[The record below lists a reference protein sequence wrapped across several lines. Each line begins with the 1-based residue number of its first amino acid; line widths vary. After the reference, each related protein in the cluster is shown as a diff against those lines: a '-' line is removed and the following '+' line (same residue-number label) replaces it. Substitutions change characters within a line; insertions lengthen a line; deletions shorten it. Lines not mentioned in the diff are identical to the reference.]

1 MNTSRLD
8 RFIPA
13 LICIASFLLYIITLD
28 PSIRTMFDDSLEFQY
43 GLYTGAILHPTGYP
57 LYSILGW
64 LWVHLIPVGEV
75 AYRANLLAALCSAG
89 ALAFLYRAMR
99 AVRIGILPAIAGV
112 ALLAVSPEFW
122 EYSTIAEVYS
132 LNALLLAATLDA
144 TLRLGSTIKDAPERA
159 KNTAFWLSALI
170 GLGLAH
176 HRTFALALPG
186 ILIYLWLCYNAT
198 KKPKAN
204 LIQSLRKEALQPAL
218 LALAIPA
225 VLFLTIPLRAAL
237 GATSV
242 DGTYTNADFLS
253 WILARQY
260 AGVWLKFDL
269 GHMAT
274 QSSIWSQQTL
284 QQYGLPGLVLGFLG
298 FLALLWKNSRAAIL
312 TLLIYLAIFAFTTIY
327 SIEDVDVLF
336 IPLHMLFAFWIAAA
350 LDLPAQFIKARQFSA
365 RLLPVALPAII
376 ALAVAGYSAMLGIP
390 QRLPYD
396 GLAIRNAGIDM
407 LSQAAPGATIT
418 GIQGE
423 MTLLRYLQQT
433 QGIRPDVQTQAAD
446 NEEARLAVL
455 ARLVPAGRPV
465 YLTRPLPGAPQLYD
479 LQSAGALIN
488 VRQTPLQTLPQLG
501 ANAHYFDPPLQ
512 FEEPDQGGQP
522 ALALLA
528 YEIVAIPPS
537 KDLIPAAGSP
547 VRLRLVWK
555 VNRTPSVDYKTSL
568 RLVAPDGTLTA
579 QTDALTL
586 HSSYPTTMWRAGEII
601 TDDYEISPKWGMPAG
616 ENALLLALYRADGK
630 MMSSN
635 QKNLIELGKVTTGK
649 PVRYPPLKQMAGTDL
664 TEMNWSWNTAGLALL
679 GIEGSPA
686 QPAKAG
692 SEIPLDLWMQATG
705 KIQQPL
711 KLAFNFEAAGQ
722 TISQQQVYDLPGDW
736 QSGEILQLH
745 YKLTLPRRA
754 GDYTVSVC
762 LETAE
767 QKCLPATQ
775 YGVIPFLQTTS
786 SDQVTLMY
794 LSVEGRAYRTEP
806 GNLPYKQEAEL
817 GTVARLTAYNLSA
830 TQIQAGQPLTV
841 TLEWYALS
849 EPSTSYKVFVQMLDE
864 QGKLVAQRD
873 NIPCMGAC
881 PTSAWIKGE
890 YIQDSYQLD
899 LPANLPAGNYRIIF
913 GMYDPQNRL
922 PVTLPGGKQDPDRRV
937 LLEKTIVVTQ

>member
-13 LICIASFLLYIITLD
+13 LLCIASFLLYIVTLD

-64 LWVHLIPVGEV
+64 LWVHLIPIGEV
-75 AYRANLLAALCSAG
+75 AYRANLLAAICGAG
-89 ALAFLYRAMR
+89 AVAFLYRAIR

-122 EYSTIAEVYS
+122 EYATVAEVYS
-132 LNALLLAATLDA
+132 LNALLLSATLDA
-144 TLRLGSTIKDAPERA
+144 TLRLGPVMRDTPERVRKA
-159 KNTAFWLSALI
+159 AFWLAALV

-186 ILIYLWLCYNAT
+186 ILIYLWLSFKAT

-204 LIQSLRKEALQPAL
+204 LWQSIRSDAIQPAL

-225 VLFLTIPLRAAL
+225 VLFLTLPLRAAL
-237 GATSV
+237 GTTSV
-242 DGTYTNADFLS
+242 DGTYTNADFLN

-260 AGVWLKFDL
+260 AGIWLKFDL
-269 GHMAT
+269 AHIIA

-284 QQYGLPGLVLGFLG
+284 QQYGLIGLLLGFLG
-298 FLALLWKNSRAAIL
+298 FFALLWKHSRAAIF
-312 TLLIYLAIFAFTTIY
+312 TLLIYLSVFAFTMIY

-336 IPLHMLFAFWIAAA
+336 IPLHMMFAFWIAAA
-350 LDLPAQFIKARQFSA
+350 LDLPVQLIRGRQFSM
-365 RLLPVALPAII
+365 RLLPVVLPAIA
-376 ALAVAGYSAMLGIP
+376 ALVLAGYSAALGIP
-390 QRLPYD
+390 LRTPD
-396 GLAIRNAGIDM
+396 NGLAIRNAGIDM
-407 LSQAAPGATIT
+407 LSQAAPNATIV

-433 QGIRPDVQTQAAD
+433 QGIRTDVQTRAAD
-446 NEEARLAVL
+446 SEEARLAAL
-455 ARLVPAGRPV
+455 AQLVPSGKPV
-465 YLTRPLPGAPQLYD
+465 YLTRPLAGAPALYD
-479 LQSAGALIN
+479 LQSAGSLIS
-488 VRQTPLQTLPQLG
+488 VRQTPQQTLPQMG

-512 FEEPDQGGQP
+512 FQEPDQGGQP

-537 KDLIPAAGSP
+537 QDLIPAAGSP
-547 VRLRLVWK
+547 VRLRLLWK
-555 VNRTPSVDYKTSL
+555 VNHTPGADYKTSL

-579 QTDALTL
+579 QTDALPL
-586 HSSYPTTMWRAGEII
+586 RGSYPTTMWRAGEFI

-616 ENALLLALYRADGK
+616 ENTLLLALYRAGGK

-635 QKNLIELGKVTTGK
+635 QKNLVALGTVTTGK
-649 PVRYPPLKQMAGTDL
+649 PRTYPPLKQMVGTDF
-664 TEMNWSWNTAGLALL
+664 TEMNRSWSNAGLTLL
-679 GIEGSPA
+679 GIEGNVT

-692 SEIPLDLWMQATG
+692 SEMPVDLWMQATG
-705 KIQQPL
+705 KIQPL
-711 KLAFNFEAAGQ
+711 KLAFSFEAAGQ
-722 TISQQQVYDLPGDW
+722 NTPQQQVYDLPTGW

-754 GDYTVSVC
+754 GDYTISVC
-762 LETAE
+762 LESTE
-767 QKCLPATQ
+767 QKCIPATQ
-775 YGVIPFLQTTS
+775 RAAIPFLPVTNRE
-786 SDQVTLMY
+786 QVPLMH
-794 LSVEGRAYRTEP
+794 LPVEGRPYRTEP
-806 GNLPYKQEAEL
+806 GNLPYTQEAEL
-817 GTVARLTAYNLSA
+817 GTVAKLSAYNLSA

-849 EPSTSYKVFVQMLDE
+849 EPDTSYKVFVQMLDE

-873 NIPCMGAC
+873 DIPCMGAC

-890 YIQDSYQLD
+890 YLQDSYRLD
-899 LPANLPAGNYRIIF
+899 LPPNLPAGNYRIIL
-913 GMYDPQNRL
+913 GMYDTQNRL
-922 PVTLPGGKQDPDRRV
+922 PVTLAGGKQDPDRRV
-937 LLEKTIVVTQ
+937 LLEKTIVVVR